1 MLPPLPVPT
10 VRPLLPVP
18 ILSWIIIYGF
28 GFLIVAM
35 LIRMIASWFR
45 IDESFAI
52 IRFLARVTD
61 PFIQPCRRIMGRSV
75 GVIDLGFL
83 VTWFFIITM
92 QILLL
97 QSLPAGW

>member
-10 VRPLLPVP
+10 IRPLLPVP

-28 GFLIVAM
+28 GFLILAM

-52 IRFLARVTD
+52 IRFLARITD
-61 PFIQPCRRIMGRSV
+61 PFIEPCRRITGNV
-75 GVIDLGFL
+75 GFIDIGFI
-83 VTWFFIITM
+83 VTWFLIATL

-97 QSLPAGW
+97 QAVPFGW